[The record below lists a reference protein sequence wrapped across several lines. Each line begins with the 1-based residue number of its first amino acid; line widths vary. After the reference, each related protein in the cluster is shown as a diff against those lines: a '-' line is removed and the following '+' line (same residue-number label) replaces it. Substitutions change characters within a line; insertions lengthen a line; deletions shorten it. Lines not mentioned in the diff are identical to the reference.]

1 MNLDPLTLTAILG
14 MALVTYLTR
23 AGGIWLIERFA
34 PSKKAEAALRAIP
47 GAVLISIVLPAVAQ
61 QGLAEMFA
69 TLATG
74 AAAWRTKNPLGAMLV
89 GVITIILFRRFI

>member
-1 MNLDPLTLTAILG
+1 MNFDPLTFTAILG

-23 AGGIWLIERFA
+23 AGGIWLMERFA

-47 GAVLISIVLPAVAQ
+47 GAVLISIVVPAVAK
-61 QGLAEMFA
+61 QGLPETFA
-69 TLATG
+69 TFATG
-74 AAAWRTKNPLGAMLV
+74 AVAWWTKNPLGAMLV

>member
-23 AGGIWLIERFA
+23 AGGIWLMERFA
-34 PSKKAEAALRAIP
+34 PSKKVEAALRAIP
-47 GAVLISIVLPAVAQ
+47 GAVLISIVVPAVAK
-61 QGLAEMFA
+61 QGLPEMFA
-69 TLATG
+69 TFVTG
-74 AAAWRTKNPLGAMLV
+74 AAVWRTKNPLGAMLV